1 MKSKRTYS
9 LVTIMTLLLA
19 GTINVTA
26 NASVQENNKTLTDKL
41 PANVVINS
49 VEENKTSIPEWTK
62 NTRYYV
68 GDKVTHEGKIYEC
81 IVDHSRLSPS
91 TKYVWKLIGEDKLPE
106 WKRNTKYYVGDRVT
120 HEGKIYECIVDHSR
134 LSPSTKYVW
143 KLIGEI

>member
-26 NASVQENNKTLTDKL
+26 NASVQEKNKTLTDKL
-41 PANVVINS
+41 PANIIANS
-49 VEENKTSIPEWTK
+49 VEGNKTTIPEWTK

-68 GDKVTHEGKIYEC
+68 GDKVIHEGKIYEC

-91 TKYVWKLIGEDKLPE
+91 TKYVWKLMGEE
-106 WKRNTKYYVGDRVT
+106 WKRNTRYYVGDRVIY
-120 HEGKIYECIVDHSR
+120 EGNIYECIVDHSR